1 MLSVLTC
8 YKVHNI
14 DYWIR
19 DLYSFLTDMNHSTE
33 ITAGVIIIGNEV
45 LSGRTQDTN
54 LAYIGKQLDALGIRI
69 MESRVIPDSEKII
82 IDTVNH
88 FRATYA
94 YVFTTG
100 GIGPT
105 HDDITSA
112 AIAKTFQVKLEKNA
126 EAVSLLE
133 KYYEPGG
140 INEARMKMAHI
151 PEGARLIDNP
161 LSGAPGFQM
170 ENVFI
175 MAGVPVIMRL
185 MFDGITDRLTGGD
198 PIITV
203 NLATNIGEGV
213 FADDLSK
220 LQDEYPDISIG
231 SYPYFKQRK
240 LGVNL
245 VMRSTDI
252 ERLA

>member
-1 MLSVLTC
+1 
-8 YKVHNI
+8 
-14 DYWIR
+14 
-19 DLYSFLTDMNHSTE
+19 MNQSSE
-33 ITAGVIIIGNEV
+33 VTAGVIIIGNEV

-54 LAYIGKQLDALGIRI
+54 LAYMGKQLDALGISI
-69 MESRVIPDSEKII
+69 MEARVIPDVEQTI

-88 FRATYA
+88 FRETYT

-112 AIAKTFQVKLEKNA
+112 AIAKTFNVNLEKNP

-133 KYYEPGG
+133 KYFEPGG

-151 PEGARLIDNP
+151 PEGAKLIDNP
-161 LSGAPGFQM
+161 LSHAPGFQL
-170 ENVFI
+170 ENVFV
-175 MAGVPVIMRL
+175 MAGVPSIMQL
-185 MFDGITDRLTGGD
+185 MFDGITDRLVGGD

-203 NLATNIGEGV
+203 NVATNIGEGV
-213 FADDLSK
+213 FAADLEK

-231 SYPYFKQRK
+231 SYPYFRKGK

-245 VMRSTDI
+245 VMRSTNID
-252 ERLA
+252 RLGELKEKLTTTLTLLGGKILDA

>member
-1 MLSVLTC
+1 
-8 YKVHNI
+8 
-14 DYWIR
+14 
-19 DLYSFLTDMNHSTE
+19 MNQSSE
-33 ITAGVIIIGNEV
+33 VTAGVIIIGNEV

-54 LAYIGKQLDALGIRI
+54 LAYMGKHLDALGISI
-69 MESRVIPDSEKII
+69 MEARVIPDVEQTI

-88 FRATYA
+88 FRETYT

-100 GIGPT
+100 GIGST

-112 AIAKTFQVKLEKNA
+112 AIAKTFNVNLEKNL

-133 KYYEPGG
+133 KYFEPGG

-151 PEGARLIDNP
+151 PESAMLIYNP
-161 LSGAPGFQM
+161 LSHAPGFQL
-170 ENVFI
+170 ENVFV
-175 MAGVPVIMRL
+175 MAGVPSIMQL
-185 MFDGITDRLTGGD
+185 MFDGITDRLVGGE

-203 NLATNIGEGV
+203 NVATNIGEGV
-213 FADDLSK
+213 FAADLEK

-231 SYPYFKQRK
+231 SYPYFRKGK

-245 VMRSTDI
+245 VMRSTNTD
-252 ERLA
+252 RLGELKEKLTTALTQLGDKILDA

>member
-1 MLSVLTC
+1 
-8 YKVHNI
+8 
-14 DYWIR
+14 
-19 DLYSFLTDMNHSTE
+19 MNESSDV
-33 ITAGVIIIGNEV
+33 TAGVIIIGNEI

-54 LAYIGKQLDALGIRI
+54 LAYMGRQLDALGIRI
-69 MESRVIPDSEKII
+69 MESRVIPDIEQPI
-82 IDTVNH
+82 IDTVNY
-88 FRATYA
+88 FRRTYT

-112 AIAKTFQVKLEKNA
+112 AIAKTFQVKLEKKA

-140 INEARMKMAHI
+140 INEVRMKMAHI
-151 PEGARLIDNP
+151 PVGAKMIDNP

-170 ENVFI
+170 ENVFV
-175 MAGVPVIMRL
+175 MAGVPAIMRL
-185 MFDGITDRLTGGD
+185 MFDGIIDRLTGGD
-198 PIITV
+198 PIITFNV
-203 NLATNIGEGV
+203 ATNISEGML
-213 FADDLSK
+213 ADGLSK
-220 LQDEYPDISIG
+220 LQDEFSDINIG

-245 VMRSTDI
+245 VMRSTNI
-252 ERLA
+252 NRLEELKEKLTAMIIQLGGKILDS

>member
-1 MLSVLTC
+1 MNQSS
-8 YKVHNI
+8 KV
-14 DYWIR
+14 
-19 DLYSFLTDMNHSTE
+19 
-33 ITAGVIIIGNEV
+33 TAGVIIIGNEV

-54 LAYIGKQLDALGIRI
+54 LAYMGKHLDALGISI
-69 MESRVIPDSEKII
+69 MEARVIPDVEQTI

-88 FRATYA
+88 FRETYT

-100 GIGPT
+100 GIGST

-112 AIAKTFQVKLEKNA
+112 AIAKTFNVNLEKNL

-133 KYYEPGG
+133 KYFEPGG

-151 PEGARLIDNP
+151 PESAMLIYNP
-161 LSGAPGFQM
+161 LSHAPGFQL
-170 ENVFI
+170 ENVFV
-175 MAGVPVIMRL
+175 MAGVPSIMQL
-185 MFDGITDRLTGGD
+185 MFDGITDRLVGGE

-203 NLATNIGEGV
+203 NVATNIGEGV
-213 FADDLSK
+213 FAADLEK

-231 SYPYFKQRK
+231 SYPYFRKGK

-245 VMRSTDI
+245 VMRSTNTD
-252 ERLA
+252 RLGELKEKLTTALTQLGDKILDA

>member
-1 MLSVLTC
+1 
-8 YKVHNI
+8 
-14 DYWIR
+14 
-19 DLYSFLTDMNHSTE
+19 MNQSSE
-33 ITAGVIIIGNEV
+33 VTAGVIIIGNEV
-45 LSGRTQDTN
+45 LSGRTQDVN
-54 LAYIGKQLDALGIRI
+54 LAYMGKQLDALGISI
-69 MESRVIPDSEKII
+69 MEARVIPDVEQTI

-88 FRATYA
+88 FRETYT

-112 AIAKTFQVKLEKNA
+112 AIAKTFNVNLEKNP

-133 KYYEPGG
+133 KYFKPGG

-151 PEGARLIDNP
+151 PEGAKLIDNP
-161 LSGAPGFQM
+161 LSHAPGFQLK
-170 ENVFI
+170 NVFV
-175 MAGVPVIMRL
+175 MAGVPSIMQL
-185 MFDGITDRLTGGD
+185 MFDGITDRLVGGD

-203 NLATNIGEGV
+203 NVATNIGEGV
-213 FADDLSK
+213 FAADLEK

-231 SYPYFKQRK
+231 SYPYFRNRK

-245 VMRSTDI
+245 VMRSTNID
-252 ERLA
+252 RLEELKEKLTTTLTLLGGKILDV

>member
-19 DLYSFLTDMNHSTE
+19 DLYSFLKDMNHSTE

-54 LAYIGKQLDALGIRI
+54 LAYMGKQLDALGIRI
-69 MESRVIPDSEKII
+69 MESRVIPDIEQII

-133 KYYEPGG
+133 KYYEPGVST
-140 INEARMKMAHI
+140 K
-151 PEGARLIDNP
+151 
-161 LSGAPGFQM
+161 PG
-170 ENVFI
+170 
-175 MAGVPVIMRL
+175 
-185 MFDGITDRLTGGD
+185 
-198 PIITV
+198 
-203 NLATNIGEGV
+203 
-213 FADDLSK
+213 
-220 LQDEYPDISIG
+220 
-231 SYPYFKQRK
+231 
-240 LGVNL
+240 
-245 VMRSTDI
+245 
-252 ERLA
+252 

>member
-1 MLSVLTC
+1 MNDSSEIKTG
-8 YKVHNI
+8 KV
-14 DYWIR
+14 
-19 DLYSFLTDMNHSTE
+19 
-33 ITAGVIIIGNEV
+33 TAGVIIIGNEV

-54 LAYIGKQLDALGIRI
+54 LAYMGKQLDTLGIRI
-69 MESRVIPDSEKII
+69 MESRVIPDIEQTI

-88 FRATYA
+88 FRETYT

-112 AIAKTFQVKLEKNA
+112 AIAKTFKVNLEKNP
-126 EAVSLLE
+126 EAVRLLE

-151 PEGARLIDNP
+151 PEGAKLIDNP
-161 LSGAPGFQM
+161 LSGAPGYQM
-170 ENVFI
+170 ENVFV
-175 MAGVPVIMRL
+175 MAGVPAIMRL
-185 MFDGITDRLTGGD
+185 MFDGITDRLVGGD
-198 PIITV
+198 PIITLNV
-203 NLATNIGEGV
+203 ATNIGEGV
-213 FADDLSK
+213 LAEGLTK

-245 VMRSTDI
+245 VMRSTDLD
-252 ERLA
+252 RLEELKLKLIAMVTGLGGKILDA